1 MINKQKLYSITIVSA
16 AIILMLINIAGAT
29 VTPAISWK
37 PADVTYGKGLNE
49 TQLNAAAHD
58 PNWKSS

>member
-1 MINKQKLYSITIVSA
+1 VSA